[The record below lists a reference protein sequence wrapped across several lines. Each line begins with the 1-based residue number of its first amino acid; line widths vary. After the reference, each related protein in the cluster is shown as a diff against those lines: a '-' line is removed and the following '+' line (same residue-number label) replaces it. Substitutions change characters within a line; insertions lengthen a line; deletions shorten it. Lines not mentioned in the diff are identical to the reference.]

1 MKEKIGY
8 QLPLIA
14 VIYFNNNDI
23 VTAST
28 IGDSDDEKV
37 TDQDWN
43 D

>member
-1 MKEKIGY
+1 MKEKKGY
-8 QLPLIA
+8 QLPL
-14 VIYFNNNDI
+14 VTSIYFNNNDI

-37 TDQDWN
+37 TDQDWS

>member
-8 QLPLIA
+8 QLPLVA
-14 VIYFNNNDI
+14 VIYFDKNDI

-28 IGDSDDEKV
+28 IGDNDDEKV

>member
-1 MKEKIGY
+1 MKEKTGY
-8 QLPLIA
+8 QLPRVAI
-14 VIYFNNNDI
+14 IYFNNNDI

>member
-1 MKEKIGY
+1 MKEKTRY
-8 QLPLIA
+8 QLPLVAI
-14 VIYFNNNDI
+14 IYFNNDI
-23 VTAST
+23 VTASN